1 MSLNPEENSGSTP
14 DFSESRGVNGTF
26 LAVYPTRI
34 VFDKA
39 GVDKIFFSLAYWV
52 WVWVRI
58 FFR

>member
-1 MSLNPEENSGSTP
+1 MTRINYCNPL
-14 DFSESRGVNGTF
+14 ESYYVGVRGVNGTF
-26 LAVYPTRI
+26 LAVNPTRI

-39 GVDKIFFSLAYWV
+39 GMGKVFFSLTYRV